1 MPPSKIKRGATG
13 PRKKGD
19 VDTDEA
25 IYNAIRQ
32 AMLMGKLPAGLNL
45 QEPALARA
53 LGVSRERVRKA
64 LHRLAHER
72 WLDMIPNRGTFVP
85 TPTIE
90 ELHNI
95 YEARKILEVGIARKL
110 ATRRAFIDAERLT
123 QHVAAEK
130 KAIKS
135 DDRGRLFKLSAE
147 FHFLLA
153 ELSGN
158 DQLINMLRGLL
169 TRSSLHFSLFAP
181 KRLHNCA
188 GPHEHEDIADAVLN
202 GDTSRAAKLMLDHL
216 VGLETMLSVR
226 DRVDNFTSLEDVFR
240 GTAVDRGRRSPPT
253 GRKQG
258 GKLDGK
264 KN

>member
-1 MPPSKIKRGATG
+1 MPPKALSRKPERK
-13 PRKKGD
+13 KKGD

-45 QEPALARA
+45 QEPRLARA

-110 ATRRAFIDAERLT
+110 ATRRAFIDTERLN
-123 QHVAAEK
+123 QHVASEK
-130 KAIKS
+130 KAIRM

-158 DQLINMLRGLL
+158 DQLVDMLRGLL

-188 GPHEHEDIADAVLN
+188 GPHEHEEIADAILE
-202 GDTSRAAKLMLDHL
+202 GDTARAAKLMLDHL

-226 DRVDNFTSLEDVFR
+226 DRVANFTSLEDVFR
-240 GTAVDRGRRSPPT
+240 CTAAGGGKTSPPG
-253 GRKQG
+253 GRKPAARSG
-258 GKLDGK
+258 GKEA
-264 KN
+264 